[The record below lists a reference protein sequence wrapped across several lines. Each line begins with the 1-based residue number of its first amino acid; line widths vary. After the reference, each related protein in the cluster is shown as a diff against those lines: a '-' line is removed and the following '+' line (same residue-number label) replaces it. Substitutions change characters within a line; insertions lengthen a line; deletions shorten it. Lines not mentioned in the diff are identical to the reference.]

1 MFAIEDETT
10 QIIDIA
16 VAVIIV
22 AITTLK
28 PIASKVIEPP

>member
-10 QIIDIA
+10 QII